1 MIKNSEPTFNAPLS
15 ADTIQKLFEATAEE
29 HKETLLSLVN
39 ALAAAVDGDAYD
51 IEYSTGYPIEVCE
64 FIQQAVHSTN
74 AWLAVR
80 PNMLRP
86 K

>member
-1 MIKNSEPTFNAPLS
+1 MKDSKLTLNPTLS
-15 ADTIQKLFEATAEE
+15 AATIQKLFEATAEE
-29 HKETLLSLVN
+29 HKETLLLLVN
-39 ALAAAVDGDAYD
+39 ALATAVEGDAYN
-51 IEYSTGYPIEVCE
+51 IKYGTGYPIEVCE
-64 FIQQAVHSTN
+64 FIEQAVNSAN

>member
-1 MIKNSEPTFNAPLS
+1 MENSELTLNPTLS

-39 ALAAAVDGDAYD
+39 ALATDVEGDAYD
-51 IEYSTGYPIEVCE
+51 IKYGTGYSIEACE
-64 FIQQAVHSTN
+64 FIEQAVHSAK

-80 PNMLRP
+80 PNMLRL

>member
-1 MIKNSEPTFNAPLS
+1 MENSELTLNPTLS
-15 ADTIQKLFEATAEE
+15 ADAIQNLFAATAEE
-29 HKETLLSLVN
+29 HKETLLALVN

-51 IEYSTGYPIEVCE
+51 IKYSTGFSIEVCE
-64 FIQQAVHSTN
+64 FIEQAVHSAN

-80 PNMLRP
+80 PNMLRS